1 MMKPEGEKIRKWDE
15 VGGLDEKISP
25 PDQIPAEAK
34 EGPMR
39 AYGQD
44 NYLRTAEE
52 QTEDDYNSIDGIV
65 NNGSRRDT
73 DALREKDEGEA
84 PDRKAEAERAS
95 IMEKIREHEERLRNS
110 ASDPVRIR
118 KDSLC
123 PDRELC

>member
-15 VGGLDEKISP
+15 ISGLDEKTSP
-25 PDQIPAEAK
+25 PDQTPAEAK

-44 NYLRTAEE
+44 NYLKTAEE
-52 QTEDDYNSIDGIV
+52 QIEDDYNSIDGIV

-73 DALREKDEGEA
+73 DAPEEKNKGES
-84 PDRKAEAERAS
+84 PERKNEAEKESVRV
-95 IMEKIREHEERLRNS
+95 KIREHEERLRNS
-110 ASDPVRIR
+110 ASDPARFR
-118 KDSLC
+118 KDTLC